1 MTKNHWVACPEAW
14 KGHFE
19 GREGYPM
26 IRLEAVADNN
36 LWIWLNDFGF
46 VGSLNDIKI
55 WDRSPLYKSM
65 LDGTH
70 D

>member
-1 MTKNHWVACPEAW
+1 MTKIQCAVCPEAW
-14 KGHFE
+14 KGQFE
-19 GREGYPM
+19 GKERHPTIG
-26 IRLEAVADNN
+26 LEAVADNN
-36 LWIWLNDFGF
+36 LWIWHNDFGF
-46 VGSLNDIKI
+46 VGLLNDIKI